1 MVWFDKEHERA
12 WRPAVRQEEFPVF
25 PVFPAETV
33 VVEAGLDLPDVGAV
47 VGRCAVIFI
56 L

>member
-1 MVWFDKEHERA
+1 MYKTD
-12 WRPAVRQEEFPVF
+12 FPVF

-47 VGRCAVIFI
+47 AGRCSVIF
-56 L
+56 